1 MAEYH
6 LLTKVI
12 LILCMYIVNF
22 KTISWLFIKATGAS
36 SILLAG
42 FHVIFDAGEL
52 WKLLY
57 TIAGV
62 GIPLLL
68 YWLYS
73 NLKDGKS
80 GVTSGR
86 R

>member
-1 MAEYH
+1 M
-6 LLTKVI
+6 V
-12 LILCMYIVNF
+12 
-22 KTISWLFIKATGAS
+22 
-36 SILLAG
+36 
-42 FHVIFDAGEL
+42 FDAGEL

-62 GIPLLL
+62 GIPSLL

-73 NLKDGKS
+73 NLKGGKS
-80 GVTSGR
+80 GVTYDR

>member
-1 MAEYH
+1 M
-6 LLTKVI
+6 V
-12 LILCMYIVNF
+12 
-22 KTISWLFIKATGAS
+22 
-36 SILLAG
+36 
-42 FHVIFDAGEL
+42 FDAGEL

-73 NLKDGKS
+73 NLKSGKS